1 MSLTNNIGFPNLS
14 RSVSRRSFDP
24 GRYPEEIFES
34 QNGTKTIIRYGNKR
48 VDAKLDC
55 EFKGLNDDDVA
66 LILDNYKQVMSS
78 SQYVRLFLG
87 SGITSGVDSSST
99 FASYLNGYPGVHAA
113 KNDGMMWR
121 YREPPKITTTHNN
134 FHNVKC
140 SFVGCQYAG

>member
-1 MSLTNNIGFPNLS
+1 MSTSIISFPNTLS
-14 RSVSRRSFDP
+14 RAVSRRSFDP

-55 EFKGLNDDDVA
+55 EFKGLNDTDVA
-66 LILDNYKQVMSS
+66 LILDNYKQVMGSS
-78 SQYVRLFLG
+78 SNRRLLLG
-87 SGITSGVDSSST
+87 TNVTSGVSLSSEFS
-99 FASYLNGYPGVHAA
+99 SYLNGSDNT

>member
-1 MSLTNNIGFPNLS
+1 MSTVFSFFPQTLS
-14 RSVSRRSFDP
+14 RAVSRRSFDP

-66 LILDNYKQVMSS
+66 LILDNYKQVMGSS
-78 SQYVRLFLG
+78 SNRRLVLG
-87 SGITSGVDSSST
+87 TNVTSGVSASSDFS
-99 FASYLNGYPGVHAA
+99 SYLNGSDNA

>member
-1 MSLTNNIGFPNLS
+1 MSTTFSIFPQNLS
-14 RSVSRRSFDP
+14 RAVSRRSFDP

-55 EFKGLNDDDVA
+55 EFKGLNDTDVTR
-66 LILDNYKQVMSS
+66 ILANYEEVMGSS
-78 SQYVRLFLG
+78 SNRRLIFG
-87 SGITSGVDSSST
+87 EVITSGVSLTSEFS
-99 FASYLNGYPGVHAA
+99 SYLNGSDNA

>member
-1 MSLTNNIGFPNLS
+1 MSTSIIAFPNTPNLS
-14 RSVSRRSFDP
+14 RAVSRRSFDP
-24 GRYPEEIFES
+24 GRYPEEIFEA

-55 EFKGLNDDDVA
+55 EFKGLNDADVA
-66 LILDNYKQVMSS
+66 LILENYEQVMSS
-78 SQYVRLFLG
+78 TNYVRLLFG
-87 SGITSGVDSSST
+87 ESITSGVDSSSD
-99 FASYLNGYPGVHAA
+99 FSSYLNGFALG

>member
-1 MSLTNNIGFPNLS
+1 MSTTFSIFPQNLS
-14 RSVSRRSFDP
+14 RAVSRRSFDP

-55 EFKGLNDDDVA
+55 EFKGLNDTDVTR
-66 LILDNYKQVMSS
+66 ILANYEEVMGSS
-78 SQYVRLFLG
+78 SNRRLIFG
-87 SGITSGVDSSST
+87 EVITSGVSLTSEFS
-99 FASYLNGYPGVHAA
+99 SYLNGSDNA

-140 SFVGCQYAG
+140 SFVGCQYAS

>member
-1 MSLTNNIGFPNLS
+1 MSTTFSIFPQNLS
-14 RSVSRRSFDP
+14 RAVSRRSFDP

-55 EFKGLNDDDVA
+55 EFKGLNDTDVTR
-66 LILDNYKQVMSS
+66 ILANYEEVMGSS
-78 SQYVRLFLG
+78 SNRRLIFG
-87 SGITSGVDSSST
+87 EVITSGVSLTSEFS
-99 FASYLNGYPGVHAA
+99 SYLNGSDNA

-121 YREPPKITTTHNN
+121 YKEPPKITTTHNN

>member
-1 MSLTNNIGFPNLS
+1 MSTTNSIFPQNLS

-24 GRYPEEIFES
+24 GRYPEETFES

-55 EFKGLNDDDVA
+55 EFKGLNDTDVTR
-66 LILDNYKQVMSS
+66 ILANYEEVMGSS
-78 SQYVRLFLG
+78 SNRRLLFG
-87 SGITSGVDSSST
+87 DVITSGVSLTSEFSR
-99 FASYLNGYPGVHAA
+99 YLNGSDNA
-113 KNDGMMWR
+113 KNDGMIWR

>member
-1 MSLTNNIGFPNLS
+1 MSTTNSIFPQNLS
-14 RSVSRRSFDP
+14 RAVSRRSFDP
-24 GRYPEEIFES
+24 GRYPEEIFEA

-48 VDAKLDC
+48 IDAKLDC
-55 EFKGLNDDDVA
+55 EFKGLNDIDVTR
-66 LILDNYKQVMSS
+66 ILANYEEVMGSS
-78 SQYVRLFLG
+78 SNRRLVFG
-87 SGITSGVDSSST
+87 EVITSGVSLSSEFS
-99 FASYLNGYPGVHAA
+99 SYLNGSDNT